1 MADLIPAATAIAISP
16 IPIAVLV
23 MMLFSKNALRNAAA
37 FILGWLLA
45 MLVAGG
51 IATFLARD
59 MDFSAYSQASR
70 MILVIKL
77 ILGGVLLVAACRQWS
92 RRPKPGEEPPTPKWM
107 KALDSPKA
115 LNAFV
120 IGLGL
125 MTVNVKNMPIF
136 VSGIGDILQ
145 ANLGTADTLVVVLVF
160 SLIASSSLGV
170 PVAFYIFG
178 GEKAKVGLDS
188 AKAWVLH
195 NNSAILAVLFLIF
208 GLKIVGTSLAAL
220 LG

>member
-1 MADLIPAATAIAISP
+1 
-16 IPIAVLV
+16 
-23 MMLFSKNALRNAAA
+23 
-37 FILGWLLA
+37 
-45 MLVAGG
+45 
-51 IATFLARD
+51 
-59 MDFSAYSQASR
+59 
-70 MILVIKL
+70 
-77 ILGGVLLVAACRQWS
+77 
-92 RRPKPGEEPPTPKWM
+92 M

-115 LNAFV
+115 LNAFM

-125 MTVNVKNMPIF
+125 MTINVKNMPIF

-160 SLIASSSLGV
+160 SLIASSSLGP

-178 GEKAKVGLDS
+178 GEKAKVGLNS
-188 AKAWVLH
+188 AEAWVLH